1 MRLVGI
7 EIAGQRPAPLPN
19 PATSKRNSYAP
30 DSRNRLVLPDS
41 LSFPVVKTYSHLPE
55 TGCIKAND
63 PWAPKYI
70 IPAPLTAKMTAEI
83 GRLTVATFRALEC
96 YDFCRV
102 DFRVRAS
109 DGQPLVLEINP
120 LAGLTE
126 GLSDL
131 VLIAN
136 SAGLSYADLING
148 ILEAGLK
155 RYGMI

>member
-1 MRLVGI
+1 M
-7 EIAGQRPAPLPN
+7 
-19 PATSKRNSYAP
+19 
-30 DSRNRLVLPDS
+30 
-41 LSFPVVKTYSHLPE
+41 
-55 TGCIKAND
+55 
-63 PWAPKYI
+63 
-70 IPAPLTAKMTAEI
+70 TAKI